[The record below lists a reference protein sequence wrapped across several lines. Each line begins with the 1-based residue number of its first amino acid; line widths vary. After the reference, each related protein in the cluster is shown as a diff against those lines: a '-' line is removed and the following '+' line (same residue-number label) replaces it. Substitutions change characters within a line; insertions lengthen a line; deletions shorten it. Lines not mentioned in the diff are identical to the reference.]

1 MRRFFSFL
9 VGTLTGALVG
19 AAAALLLAPM
29 SGEELQDRARE
40 RVSTLTDDIRDA
52 YAARVAQLE
61 AELEDLRKPQKAK
74 KKEEKAS

>member
-74 KKEEKAS
+74 KKEEKES